1 MQPLCAH
8 VAIINYFNTFPLGMW
23 VFKPPS
29 KLPAVAASL
38 HCRLKASQGSTPS
51 AAPVFCVAEN
61 QKSSKSSG
69 LRVLTWIFRVTLQCE
84 FALSAEEN

>member
-51 AAPVFCVAEN
+51 AAPV
-61 QKSSKSSG
+61 
-69 LRVLTWIFRVTLQCE
+69 
-84 FALSAEEN
+84 LSLIRLGVIGVSLED